1 MDIFYQKTTCSSS
14 LLQPSQKAFAGPS
27 GPHVIG
33 VVRLILTGIVAL
45 LLVLLVVA
53 LEGCTVGPKYVKPT
67 VPTTATFKEEAP
79 GSFNESD
86 QWQPAQPGDQT
97 SRGKW
102 WEFFGD
108 PELNKLE
115 EQIAGSNQ
123 TLKVAEARFREAR
136 AVIRFNRASQ
146 FPTIS
151 TAPSASYVKNSDYSS
166 NFSSKIQQSSKGD
179 FVLPFDLSYELD
191 LWGRV
196 RRSVA
201 AAREEAQAT
210 AADYETAK
218 LSLEA
223 ELAMDY
229 FELRSA
235 DAQKQLLDDTVK
247 AYTDN
252 LQLTLNRFKGGVA
265 PKADVAQAQTQLDTT
280 RVQDT
285 DVTVQRAQFEHAIA
299 ILIGKPPAEFALATA
314 PFNYRPP
321 GTPIGLPSELLQR
334 RPDIA
339 AAERRVAEANQ
350 QIGIARAAYFPTVTL
365 GGTAGFAGSQG
376 SNWFGW
382 PSGFWAVGPALAHTL
397 FDAGRRRATSES
409 ARANYDAAVATYRQT
424 SLTAFQEVEDNVAAL
439 RILEN
444 ETQQQ
449 QQAVASSQ
457 ESLQLFTNRY
467 KGGVDTYL
475 QVITAQTIELANERN
490 AIDIQ
495 RRRLDASV
503 LLIKA
508 LGGGWNVSNLP
519 TFGASSVRD
528 Y

>member
-1 MDIFYQKTTCSSS
+1 MRYF
-14 LLQPSQKAFAGPS
+14 FA
-27 GPHVIG
+27 VM
-33 VVRLILTGIVAL
+33 RFILTSIVAL
-45 LLVLLVVA
+45 LLVLLIVA

-67 VPTTATFKEEAP
+67 VPTTANYKEEAP
-79 GSFNESD
+79 GSFKGSD
-86 QWQPAQPGDQT
+86 QWQPAHPGDQT
-97 SRGKW
+97 SRGNW
-102 WEFFGD
+102 WEIFGD
-108 PELNKLE
+108 PELNRLE
-115 EQIAGSNQ
+115 EQIADSNQ
-123 TLKVAEARFREAR
+123 NLKVAEARFREAR
-136 AVIRFNRASQ
+136 AAIRFNRAAQ

-151 TAPSASYVKNSDYSS
+151 TSPNASYVKSSD
-166 NFSSKIQQSSKGD
+166 FSPSFPSKIQQSSKGD

-210 AADYETAK
+210 AADYATAK

-299 ILIGKPPAEFALATA
+299 ILIGEPPAKFSLAA
-314 PFNYRPP
+314 AHLDYQPP
-321 GTPIGLPSELLQR
+321 GIPIGLPSELLQR

-365 GGTAGFAGSQG
+365 AGVAGFSGSQG
-376 SNWFGW
+376 SNWFTW
-382 PSGFWAVGPALAHTL
+382 PSGFWAVGPALAQTL

-409 ARANYDAAVATYRQT
+409 ARANYDATVATYRQT

-439 RILEN
+439 RILDN

-490 AIDIQ
+490 AIDIE

-503 LLIKA
+503 LLVKA
-508 LGGGWNVSNLP
+508 LGGGWDVSNLP
-519 TFGASSVRD
+519 KFGASSVRD

>member
-1 MDIFYQKTTCSSS
+1 MRLLFAVTRFIF
-14 LLQPSQKAFAGPS
+14 A
-27 GPHVIG
+27 
-33 VVRLILTGIVAL
+33 REVAL
-45 LLVLLVVA
+45 LIVLLIVA
-53 LEGCTVGPKYVKPT
+53 LEGCTVGPKYVKPP
-67 VPTTATFKEEAP
+67 VPATPAYKEETPASFKEA
-79 GSFNESD
+79 G
-86 QWQPAQPGDQT
+86 QWEPAHPGDQAN
-97 SRGKW
+97 RGKW
-102 WEFFGD
+102 WEIFGD

-115 EQIAGSNQ
+115 EQIADSNQ
-123 TLKVAEARFREAR
+123 DLKVAEARFREAR
-136 AVIRFNRASQ
+136 AAIRFNRAAQ

-151 TAPSASYVKNSDYSS
+151 TSPSASYVKSSD
-166 NFSSKIQQSSKGD
+166 FSPSFPSKIHEASTGG
-179 FVLPFDLSYELD
+179 FVLPFDLSYEVD

-201 AAREEAQAT
+201 AAREEAQAS
-210 AADYETAK
+210 AGDYQTAK

-223 ELAMDY
+223 ELALDY

-252 LQLTLNRFKGGVA
+252 LQLTLGRFKGGVA
-265 PKADVAQAQTQLDTT
+265 PRADVAQAQTQLDTT

-299 ILIGKPPAEFALATA
+299 ILIGKPPADFSLAAA
-314 PFNYRPP
+314 PLNTQPP
-321 GTPIGLPSELLQR
+321 SIPIGLPSELLER

-339 AAERRVAEANQ
+339 AAERRVAEANN
-350 QIGIARAAYFPTVTL
+350 QIGIARAAYFPTVSL
-365 GGTAGFAGSQG
+365 GGTAGFAGTQG
-376 SNWFGW
+376 SNWFTW
-382 PSGFWAVGPALAHTL
+382 PSGFWAVGPALAETL

-409 ARANYDAAVATYRQT
+409 ARAGYDGAVATYRQT
-424 SLTAFQEVEDNVAAL
+424 TLTAFQEVEDNVAAL

-449 QQAVASSQ
+449 QEAVSSAQ
-457 ESLQLFTNRY
+457 DSLRLFTNRY

-475 QVITAQTIELANERN
+475 QVITAQTTELANERN

-503 LLIKA
+503 LLVKA
-508 LGGGWNVSNLP
+508 LGGGWDASHLP
-519 TFGASSVRD
+519 SFAASGVKD

>member
-1 MDIFYQKTTCSSS
+1 MNQVFV
-14 LLQPSQKAFAGPS
+14 AA
-27 GPHVIG
+27 
-33 VVRLILTGIVAL
+33 RWILTHIVAFLLAL
-45 LLVLLVVA
+45 LLP
-53 LEGCTVGPKYVKPT
+53 GCMVGPRYTRPN
-67 VPTTATFKEEAP
+67 VPTTPTYKEEVP
-79 GSFNESD
+79 DSFKESD
-86 QWQPAQPGDQT
+86 QWQRANPADQA
-97 SRGKW
+97 SRGNW
-102 WEFFGD
+102 WEIFGD

-115 EQIAGSNQ
+115 EQIAGFNQ

-136 AVIRFNRASQ
+136 AAIRFNRAAR

-151 TAPSASYVKNSDYSS
+151 TSPSASYARSSDYAP
-166 NFSSKIQQSSKGD
+166 NFPAKIQEASTGD
-179 FVLPFDLSYELD
+179 LELPLDLSYELD

-196 RRSVA
+196 RRSIA
-201 AAREEAQAT
+201 SAREEAQAT

-223 ELAMDY
+223 ELALDY

-235 DAQKQLLDDTVK
+235 DAQKQLLDNTVN
-247 AYTDN
+247 AYIDN
-252 LQLTLNRFKGGVA
+252 LHLTLGRFKGGVA
-265 PKADVAQAQTQLDTT
+265 PRSDVAQAQTQLDTT
-280 RVQDT
+280 TVQDT

-299 ILIGKPPAEFALATA
+299 ILIGKPPADFSLAAA
-314 PFNYRPP
+314 PVNKQPP
-321 GTPIGLPSELLQR
+321 SIPIGLPSDLLQR

-365 GGTAGFAGSQG
+365 GGTAGFAGTQG
-376 SNWFGW
+376 SNWFTW
-382 PSGFWAVGPALAHTL
+382 PAGFWAVGPALAETL

-409 ARANYDAAVATYRQT
+409 ARANYDATVATYRQT

-444 ETQQQ
+444 EAQQQ
-449 QQAVASSQ
+449 RHAVVSSQ
-457 ESLQLFTNRY
+457 DSLQIFTNRY

-490 AIDIQ
+490 DIDIL

-508 LGGGWNVSNLP
+508 LGGGWNASNLP

>member
-1 MDIFYQKTTCSSS
+1 MRYFY
-14 LLQPSQKAFAGPS
+14 AVARF
-27 GPHVIG
+27 
-33 VVRLILTGIVAL
+33 IVTAIV
-45 LLVLLVVA
+45 VLLVGLLLA
-53 LEGCTVGPKYVKPT
+53 GCTVGPKYIKPI
-67 VPTTATFKEEAP
+67 VPTTPAYKEEAP
-79 GSFNESD
+79 SSFKESD
-86 QWQPAQPGDQT
+86 QWQPAHPGDQL
-97 SRGKW
+97 SRGNW
-102 WEFFGD
+102 WEIFGD

-115 EQIAGSNQ
+115 KQIAGSNQ

-136 AVIRFNRASQ
+136 AAIRFNRASQ

-151 TAPSASYVKNSDYSS
+151 TVPNASYVKNSDYSP
-166 NFSSKIQQSSKGD
+166 NFTSKIQQSSKGD

-196 RRSVA
+196 RRTVA

-252 LQLTLNRFKGGVA
+252 VQLTLNRFNRGVA
-265 PKADVAQAQTQLDTT
+265 PKADLAQAQTQLDTT

-299 ILIGKPPAEFALATA
+299 ILIGEPPAECSLAVA
-314 PFNYRPP
+314 PLNDQPP
-321 GTPIGLPSELLQR
+321 STPIGLPSELLQR

-365 GGTAGFAGSQG
+365 GGTAGFAGTQG

-382 PSGFWAVGPALAHTL
+382 PSGFWAVGPALAETL

-409 ARANYDAAVATYRQT
+409 ARANYDATVATYRQT

-490 AIDIQ
+490 AIDIL

-508 LGGGWNVSNLP
+508 LGGGWDVSNLP
-519 TFGASSVRD
+519 QF
-528 Y
+528 

>member
-1 MDIFYQKTTCSSS
+1 MRYEF
-14 LLQPSQKAFAGPS
+14 
-27 GPHVIG
+27 G
-33 VVRLILTGIVAL
+33 VRRLILTGMAALPL
-45 LLVLLVVA
+45 LLA
-53 LEGCTVGPKYVKPT
+53 GCTVGPRYIKPA
-67 VPTTATFKEEAP
+67 VPTTLAYKEEAP
-79 GSFNESD
+79 DSFKELN
-86 QWQPAQPGDQT
+86 QWQPARPADQA
-97 SRGKW
+97 SRGNW
-102 WEFFGD
+102 WEVFGD
-108 PELNKLE
+108 PDLNKLE
-115 EQIAGSNQ
+115 EQVASSNQ
-123 TLKVAEARFREAR
+123 NLKAAEARFREAR
-136 AVIRFNRASQ
+136 AAIRFNRASQ

-151 TAPSASYVKNSDYSS
+151 TAPSTSYVKSSD
-166 NFSSKIQQSSKGD
+166 FSPSFPSKIQEASKGD

-223 ELAMDY
+223 ELALDY

-247 AYTDN
+247 AYSDN
-252 LQLTLNRFKGGVA
+252 VQLTVERFSKGVA
-265 PKADVAQAQTQLDTT
+265 PKADVAQAQTQLETT
-280 RVQDT
+280 GVQDT

-299 ILIGKPPAEFALATA
+299 ILIGKPPAEFSLSAA
-314 PFNYRPP
+314 PLNNQPP
-321 GTPIGLPSELLQR
+321 RTPIGLPSELLQR

-339 AAERRVAEANQ
+339 AAERRVAEGNQ
-350 QIGIARAAYFPTVTL
+350 QIGIARAAYFPTVNL
-365 GGTAGFAGSQG
+365 DGTAGFAGTQG
-376 SNWFGW
+376 SNWFSW
-382 PSGFWAVGPALAHTL
+382 PSGFWAVGPALAETL

-409 ARANYDAAVATYRQT
+409 ALANYDAAVATYRQT
-424 SLTAFQEVEDNVAAL
+424 ALTAFQEVEDNVAAL

-449 QQAVASSQ
+449 QRALASSQ

-490 AIDIQ
+490 DIDIR
-495 RRRLDASV
+495 RRRLEASV

-508 LGGGWNVSNLP
+508 LGGGWDVSRLP
-519 TFGASSVRD
+519 QL
-528 Y
+528 

>member
-1 MDIFYQKTTCSSS
+1 MKNYM
-14 LLQPSQKAFAGPS
+14 LVA
-27 GPHVIG
+27 
-33 VVRLILTGIVAL
+33 VRYTLTGVIAVLLLML
-45 LLVLLVVA
+45 LLVA
-53 LEGCTVGPKYVKPT
+53 LGGCTVGPRYLKPT
-67 VPTTATFKEEAP
+67 APTTPTYKEQAP
-79 GSFNESD
+79 ASFQESD
-86 QWQPAQPGDQT
+86 QWHPALPADQT
-97 SRGKW
+97 SRGNW
-102 WEFFGD
+102 WEIFGD
-108 PELNKLE
+108 PELNELE
-115 EQIAGSNQ
+115 EQIADSNQ
-123 TLKVAEARFREAR
+123 NLKVAEARFREAR
-136 AVIRFNRASQ
+136 AAIRFHRASQ

-151 TAPSASYVKNSDYSS
+151 TSPSASYVRSSDFSP
-166 NFSSKIQQSSKGD
+166 NFPSKIEQSSKGD

-223 ELAMDY
+223 ELALDY

-280 RVQDT
+280 NVQDT

-299 ILIGKPPAEFALATA
+299 ILIGKPPADFSLAAAA
-314 PFNYRPP
+314 PLNYQPP
-321 GTPIGLPSELLQR
+321 SIPIGLPSELLQR

-339 AAERRVAEANQ
+339 SAERRVAEANQ

-365 GGTAGFAGSQG
+365 GGTAGFGGSQG
-376 SNWFGW
+376 SNWFSW
-382 PSGFWAVGPALAHTL
+382 PSGFWAVGPALAETL

-409 ARANYDAAVATYRQT
+409 ARANYDAAVAIYRQT
-424 SLTAFQEVEDNVAAL
+424 SLTAFQEIEDNVAAL

-449 QQAVASSQ
+449 QEAVASAQ
-457 ESLQLFTNRY
+457 ESLQLFTSRY

-490 AIDIQ
+490 AIDIL
-495 RRRLDASV
+495 RRRMDASV
-503 LLIKA
+503 LLVKA

>member
-1 MDIFYQKTTCSSS
+1 MRYVFGLTRS
-14 LLQPSQKAFAGPS
+14 
-27 GPHVIG
+27 
-33 VVRLILTGIVAL
+33 ILTGIVAL
-45 LLVLLVVA
+45 PLLLA
-53 LEGCTVGPKYVKPT
+53 GCTVGPRYLKPA
-67 VPTTATFKEEAP
+67 VPTTLSYKEEAP
-79 GSFNESD
+79 DSFQELNQWRPARPAD
-86 QWQPAQPGDQT
+86 QA
-97 SRGKW
+97 SRGNW
-102 WEFFGD
+102 WEVFGD
-108 PELNKLE
+108 PDLNKLE
-115 EQIAGSNQ
+115 EQFAGSNQ
-123 TLKVAEARFREAR
+123 NLKVAEARFREAR
-136 AVIRFNRASQ
+136 AAIRFNRASQ

-151 TAPSASYVKNSDYSS
+151 AAPSASYVKSSD
-166 NFSSKIQQSSKGD
+166 FSPSFPSKIQEASKGD

-201 AAREEAQAT
+201 AAREEAQAS

-223 ELAMDY
+223 ELALDY

-235 DAQKQLLDDTVK
+235 DAQEQLLDDTVK

-252 LQLTLNRFKGGVA
+252 VQLTLNRFNRGVA
-265 PKADVAQAQTQLDTT
+265 PKADVAQAQTQLDTA

-299 ILIGKPPAEFALATA
+299 ILIGKPPAEFDLPAA
-314 PFNYRPP
+314 PLTYQPP
-321 GTPIGLPSELLQR
+321 STPIGLPSQLLQR

-350 QIGIARAAYFPTVTL
+350 QIGIARAAYFPTVNL
-365 GGTAGFAGSQG
+365 DGTVGFAGSQG
-376 SNWFGW
+376 SNWFSW
-382 PSGFWAVGPALAHTL
+382 PSGFWAVGPALAETL

-409 ARANYDAAVATYRQT
+409 ARANYDATVATYRQT

-439 RILEN
+439 RILEH

-508 LGGGWNVSNLP
+508 LGGGWDVSNLP
-519 TFGASSVRD
+519 QF
-528 Y
+528 